1 MNTFLE
7 KILEQKRREVHALR
21 GRSFSPRSSPR
32 RPFVEA
38 LDERPHLAVIAEVKK
53 ASPSKGLIC
62 AEFDPVSIAR
72 SYEDGGAAAISV
84 LTDEHFFQG
93 HADYL
98 VAVRSNTTLPVL
110 RKDFIIDELQV
121 RQTASIN
128 ADAML
133 LIAEALDAMQL
144 TDLFQAAL
152 GFDIDPLIEL
162 HSIRQLDK
170 VLRVGPRCIGINN
183 RDLSTFVTD
192 IKTTIALIKEIPRE
206 VTVVA
211 ESGIAGTEQVKTLR
225 DAGVRAL
232 LVGEALMRE
241 KNSSRLLAELKL

>member
-1 MNTFLE
+1 
-7 KILEQKRREVHALR
+7 
-21 GRSFSPRSSPR
+21 
-32 RPFVEA
+32 
-38 LDERPHLAVIAEVKK
+38 
-53 ASPSKGLIC
+53 
-62 AEFDPVSIAR
+62 
-72 SYEDGGAAAISV
+72 
-84 LTDEHFFQG
+84 
-93 HADYL
+93 
-98 VAVRSNTTLPVL
+98 
-110 RKDFIIDELQV
+110 
-121 RQTASIN
+121 
-128 ADAML
+128 
-133 LIAEALDAMQL
+133 MQL